1 MERGWEAYG
10 AEDDLTAL
18 FLAVHAVEQDQGTH
32 QQTSRTVLV
41 RAVRCVVATDQA
53 HANPVHVALDGQAER
68 ECALALQFM
77 AMAHVV
83 QLLQALGKE
92 RTVFG
97 HEREQL

>member
-41 RAVRCVVATDQA
+41 RAVGRVVATGQS
-53 HANPVHVALDGQAER
+53 HANSVHVALDGQAER
-68 ECALALQFM
+68 ECALALQLVTV
-77 AMAHVV
+77 AHVV
-83 QLLQALGKE
+83 QLFQALGKE